1 MDGEHVKTW
10 EARCIEEQPPACTA
24 ACPLHVDGR
33 AMLGKL
39 ATGDFS
45 AAFAL
50 YARMVPFPAIISH
63 ICDHPCETACR
74 RAELGGSL
82 RIRALER
89 ALVEESYATLRRS
102 VQRNRK
108 PKRVAVI
115 GGGLAGL
122 TAAFDLAMKGHAITV
137 FESEGRLLDRL
148 HTDYDDSLLP
158 ASAIAADAF
167 SQIRLTIFDER
178 PVLCIPNDEVIHAR

>member
-89 ALVEESYATLRRS
+89 ALVENPTPRCAARPSATASPSASPSS
-102 VQRNRK
+102 V
-108 PKRVAVI
+108 
-115 GGGLAGL
+115 
-122 TAAFDLAMKGHAITV
+122 AASPD
-137 FESEGRLLDRL
+137 
-148 HTDYDDSLLP
+148 
-158 ASAIAADAF
+158 
-167 SQIRLTIFDER
+167 
-178 PVLCIPNDEVIHAR
+178 